1 MNKAALNRWLART
14 GWSSIVGGVL
24 AAGLGWLLFSLEA
37 TRDFQ
42 RFSYDWPFA
51 WSKQP
56 VPTEVVIV
64 GLDETSYK
72 ALGQRFHEP
81 WDRALHAQLLR
92 RLKDAGARV
101 VAFDIVF
108 SDPNPNRPEADRA
121 LADAIREHG
130 RVVLGGEAVLT
141 ADNRGLLNEQLF
153 PPFDLLATNAAAWGD
168 IALPE
173 DPDRVIRR
181 HLPTATEP
189 HSLAWTAAELAGA
202 PATQRSEDAN
212 AVRWINYY
220 GPPGTIPKISYQ
232 QALDP
237 RAVPPNYFKD
247 KIVFVGQQLAT
258 GSGGDL
264 KDTFGTAFTRA
275 GHGPSDGVEIQAT
288 ICLNLLRGDWLT
300 RLPAWLEITLL
311 TLLGAGLGA
320 GLGRLRHWPAILT
333 ALGAALGATLL
344 AWLLFR
350 YQLHWLAWAILVT
363 QAVMALAWYLFCA
376 SLRLYVEKQVLKESL
391 EVHLSPARAEQL
403 LANRDLLKPGGKTQQ
418 VSILF
423 SDIAN
428 FARHAERLD
437 PDDLFRLLNN
447 YYGEA
452 LKCFHDTDGTIVQII
467 GDAIYA
473 IWNAPLDQAGH
484 QERAVRTALALHQK
498 LVSFNE
504 GKSPIPLRTR
514 VGIHTGEA
522 TVGNLGSEKRFD
534 FACIGTNVNLTSR
547 LEGLNKHLG
556 TDLLATRAIQ
566 RHVEEEV
573 VSRRLGF
580 FRLKGFGRAVE
591 IYELLGEGAEF
602 ASQTRAWR
610 DTFEDGLQ
618 HYLRKRFNAAEQAF
632 RETIRLRAQVEA
644 HLEREEDELRED
656 GPSLFYLAVI
666 ARLKYTD
673 LPESWDG
680 EVNMEEK

>member
-403 LANRDLLKPGGKTQQ
+403 LELERR
-418 VSILF
+418 
-423 SDIAN
+423 
-428 FARHAERLD
+428 ARRAERGMWGRRVWRILD
-437 PDDLFRLLNN
+437 TRSAAHEALEAPTNCTWNSARFRFIEGKVVDAVVTGGRAALELERGN
-447 YYGEA
+447 GEPRFSVSVFGSTFAEWDGPALEA
-452 LKCFHDTDGTIVQII
+452 LKGARI
-467 GDAIYA
+467 
-473 IWNAPLDQAGH
+473 
-484 QERAVRTALALHQK
+484 RAR
-498 LVSFNE
+498 
-504 GKSPIPLRTR
+504 G
-514 VGIHTGEA
+514 
-522 TVGNLGSEKRFD
+522 
-534 FACIGTNVNLTSR
+534 
-547 LEGLNKHLG
+547 
-556 TDLLATRAIQ
+556 
-566 RHVEEEV
+566 
-573 VSRRLGF
+573 RLG
-580 FRLKGFGRAVE
+580 V
-591 IYELLGEGAEF
+591 Y
-602 ASQTRAWR
+602 
-610 DTFEDGLQ
+610 
-618 HYLRKRFNAAEQAF
+618 
-632 RETIRLRAQVEA
+632 
-644 HLEREEDELRED
+644 REEPQLCLED
-656 GPSLFYLAVI
+656 SRQL
-666 ARLKYTD
+666 
-673 LPESWDG
+673 
-680 EVNMEEK
+680 EVLSAS